1 MILYKFLS
9 LKKGTPAHKGAYWDF
24 ALLNDILTDPRFKE
38 VDTLDDGGIII
49 FPARAQADKVAELNE
64 YIKPLKWVIL
74 CLMGDE
80 EVAFPVEEVQ
90 HENIRIYVMSPKQG
104 KHDNYRFLPNG
115 YTPHTRP
122 NLKLVDKDLDYFFA
136 GQITHP
142 RREQCVEAL
151 ENMSNKNG
159 KVLKTKG
166 FTQGFEPS
174 EYIDGLNR
182 AKIAPCP
189 SGPVIC
195 DSFRVYE
202 ALEAGCIPI
211 ADNISATDKNYWHYL
226 FPDAPFPTINDYS
239 DLPGYIEDQLDGF
252 QARANRIQA
261 WWIKKK
267 RDLKYQ
273 LIQDVAD
280 LTGKHHKEA
289 ITVVVPVSPIKSH
302 PSTEILDETIGTIRQ
317 HLPNSE
323 ILLTFDGVRKEQEH
337 MRDDYEEFIRRAL
350 FKANTEWS
358 AVPIIF
364 DEHMHQSG
372 MMKAV
377 IDEIKSPLLMY
388 VEQDT
393 PITPDMP
400 IDFKAISNAILNGG
414 VSHVRLC
421 HESYILE
428 DYKHMM
434 LDAEPI
440 SVSGCPIVRT
450 VQYSNRPHVASVAFY
465 RQLLSHFSENSKAF
479 LEDLLHGIIYEAY
492 KIDGMQG
499 WQNYRLAIYHPEGNI
514 KRSYHTDGRAGEE
527 KYDSSQRF

>member
-1 MILYKFLS
+1 MIPYKFLS
-9 LKKGTPAHKGAYWDF
+9 VVNNVPPTGYWDH
-24 ALLNDILTDPRFKE
+24 ALIHDIFKDPRFTEEQGAGAIVVMPGKNQ
-38 VDTLDDGGIII
+38 GKHIQKIN
-49 FPARAQADKVAELNE
+49 AELNKLE
-64 YIKPLKWVIL
+64 WVVLIVTS
-74 CLMGDE
+74 DE
-80 EVAFPVEEVQ
+80 ERNFPIEKVDHKNIKIWVQ
-90 HENIRIYVMSPKQG
+90 NPKQG
-104 KHDNYRFLPNG
+104 RHDKYGKWPLG
-115 YTPHTRP
+115 YTSETRKH
-122 NLKLVDKDLDYFFA
+122 LKLKERTYDMFFS
-136 GQITHP
+136 GQITHK
-142 RREQCVEAL
+142 RRQECFENIKNYL
-151 ENMSNKNG
+151 ERPG
-159 KVLKTKG
+159 AEGFVLKTDGFAKG
-166 FTQGFEPS
+166 LEPDVYMDYMCS
-174 EYIDGLNR
+174 TR
-182 AKIAPCP
+182 TVPCP
-189 SGPVIC
+189 SGPVC
-195 DSFRVYE
+195 AESFRLYE
-202 ALEAGCIPI
+202 ALEAGAIPI
-211 ADNISATDKNYWHYL
+211 GDNISATGDYDYWYYL

-252 QARANRIQA
+252 QAKANRIFA
-261 WWIKKK
+261 WWILTK
-267 RDLKYQ
+267 RNLKHQ

-302 PSTEILDETIGTIRQ
+302 PSTKILDETIGTIRQ

-364 DEHMHQSG
+364 DEHTHQSG

-421 HESYILE
+421 HESYILK

-434 LDAEPI
+434 LDTEPI
-440 SVSGCPIVRT
+440 NVSGCPLVRT